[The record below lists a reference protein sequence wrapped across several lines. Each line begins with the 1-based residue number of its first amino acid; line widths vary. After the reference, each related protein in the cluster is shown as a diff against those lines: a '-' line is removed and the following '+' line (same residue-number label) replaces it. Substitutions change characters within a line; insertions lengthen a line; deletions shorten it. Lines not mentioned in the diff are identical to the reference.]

1 MPELVPR
8 NTSVS
13 NDESS
18 RVSDRMNAA
27 RIAGRSSGTR
37 IRMIVRRGEAPH
49 IRADSS
55 SAASMLR
62 NAGIRKIASK
72 VAQPVTL
79 TKMSPPY
86 EKMSSGPVSPAK
98 NGKRR
103 RSWFR

>member
-13 NDESS
+13 NEDNN

-37 IRMIVRRGEAPH
+37 IRVIVRHGEAPH

-62 NAGIRKIASK
+62 KAGIRKIARS

-79 TKMSPPY
+79 TKIAAVRKDVERPR
-86 EKMSSGPVSPAK
+86 VSREERKEAQEL
-98 NGKRR
+98 
-103 RSWFR
+103 

>member
-13 NDESS
+13 NEDNN

-37 IRMIVRRGEAPH
+37 IRVIVRHGEAPH

-55 SAASMLR
+55 IAASMLR
-62 NAGIRKIASK
+62 KAGSRKIARS
-72 VAQPVTL
+72 VDQPVTM
-79 TKMSPPY
+79 TKIKAAY
-86 EKMSSGPVSPAK
+86 ENIQCRLVSHSK
-98 NGKRR
+98 DG
-103 RSWFR
+103 

>member
-13 NDESS
+13 NEDNN

-37 IRMIVRRGEAPH
+37 IRVIVRHGEAPH

-62 NAGIRKIASK
+62 KAGIRKIARS

-79 TKMSPPY
+79 TKIKPPY
-86 EKMSSGPVSPAK
+86 EKMSSGPVSPGK
-98 NGKRR
+98 NGRRR

>member
-13 NDESS
+13 NDESR

-27 RIAGRSSGTR
+27 RIAGRRSGTR
-37 IRMIVRRGEAPH
+37 MRATVRRGEAPH
-49 IRADSS
+49 MRADSS

-62 NAGIRKIASK
+62 NAGTRKIARS

-86 EKMSSGPVSPAK
+86 EKMSSGPVSPEK
-98 NGKRR
+98 NGSRR